1 MKPQHKR
8 LTFNVLGLAL
18 SGLFL
23 YFCFRSMDAESLK
36 RAFLLPKPWY
46 LLGVLALNFV
56 VIAIRTLLW
65 SGLLAPL
72 TSFPFLPLYEV
83 MHIGLMA
90 NNLLP
95 LKAGEFFRASFV
107 AKKSK
112 LRYAQVLTT
121 VGLERFFP
129 GFSLIFLLLL
139 VATYLPVPH
148 WITTG
153 AYTMAGVLV
162 GVQIMLI
169 LLWRRKPDL
178 TKWEKRHPAIY
189 RTIEFFVHI
198 GEASKALRS
207 FSTFAWLMFLG
218 LLNWIIQILMLMCIE
233 WAFGAKV
240 GFMGTAFVL
249 IAINFAISLPSAPGN
264 LGTFE
269 FAAVLA
275 YQWLG
280 LDKATALGI
289 GFYFHF
295 LQVIPVTLVGLF
307 YYFRWGLKIKD
318 LEEAEAKDADGTLIR
333 EEPL

>member
-1 MKPQHKR
+1 MKPQRKK
-8 LTFNVLGLAL
+8 LVFNILGIAL

-23 YFCFRSMDAESLK
+23 YFCFRSMDRESLK

-56 VIAIRTLLW
+56 VMAIRTLLW
-65 SGLLAPL
+65 AGLLEPL
-72 TSFPFLPLYEV
+72 ASLPFLTLYEV
-83 MHIGLMA
+83 MHIGMMA

-107 AKKSK
+107 AKKAR
-112 LRYAQVLTT
+112 LRYTQVLTT

-129 GFSLIFLLLL
+129 GISLIFLLLL
-139 VATYLPVPH
+139 VATQLPVPH
-148 WITTG
+148 WITNG
-153 AYTMAGVLV
+153 AYTMACVLV
-162 GVQIMLI
+162 GVLVMLFF
-169 LLWRRKPDL
+169 LWKRKPDL

-189 RTIEFFVHI
+189 RTIEFFAHI
-198 GEASKALRS
+198 GEASSSMRS
-207 FSTFAWLMFLG
+207 IPTFTWLMILG
-218 LLNWIIQILMLMCIE
+218 LVNWAAQILMLMLIE

-240 GFMGTAFVL
+240 GVMGTAFVL

-264 LGTFE
+264 IGTFE
-269 FAAVLA
+269 FAAVVA

-280 LDKATALGI
+280 LDKPTALGI

-307 YYFRWGLKIKD
+307 YYFRWGLKVKD
-318 LEEAEAKDADGTLIR
+318 LEDAEEKAAEGSLL
-333 EEPL
+333 PS